1 MKKLRRLPFLL
12 IAAFVAIALLIL
24 SVSLSNNAIKK
35 GQSERFQL
43 NILDEIINATNNEN
57 PIINDSLKGKTI
69 VINVWATWCKPCLQE
84 IPELNQLVEDFKSEE
99 VVFIALN
106 REGEEKEKETM
117 KAKDIQFDYDLHF
130 DQSKLIDLLYSFKLE
145 NEGTGIPLNIVINKS
160 GQPAFYYMG
169 NQPDKLEEVREYLSK
184 MNKTTV
190 RLL

>member
-84 IPELNQLVEDFKSEE
+84 IPKLNQLVEDFKSEE

>member
-84 IPELNQLVEDFKSEE
+84 IPKLNQLVEDFKSEE

-169 NQPDKLEEVREYLSK
+169 NQPDKLKEVRHFLS
-184 MNKTTV
+184 NLNRATV
-190 RLL
+190 RIL